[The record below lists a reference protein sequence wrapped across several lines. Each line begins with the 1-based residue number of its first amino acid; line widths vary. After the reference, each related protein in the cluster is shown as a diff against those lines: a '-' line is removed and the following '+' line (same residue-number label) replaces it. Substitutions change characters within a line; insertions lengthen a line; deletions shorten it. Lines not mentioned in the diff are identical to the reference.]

1 MHVAEIVVDTITD
14 LKKTRI
20 GQCLEAC
27 GPGQVTLEDEHQN
40 SKLSGTT
47 HAATKTSIISDKNGK
62 ETRNVKHTILGT
74 NSICFKAKDPEKI
87 MAPHHDVMVVSLTM
101 ANCLLKRILVENRN
115 SNNIMFLDA
124 YNDIGLEKDAMTWK
138 VMPLIGFSG
147 KVKQKI
153 GEVVLLV
160 YAEGVNMSTKF
171 LVIECASS

>member
-1 MHVAEIVVDTITD
+1 M
-14 LKKTRI
+14 
-20 GQCLEAC
+20 
-27 GPGQVTLEDEHQN
+27 
-40 SKLSGTT
+40 
-47 HAATKTSIISDKNGK
+47 
-62 ETRNVKHTILGT
+62 
-74 NSICFKAKDPEKI
+74 
-87 MAPHHDVMVVSLTM
+87 
-101 ANCLLKRILVENRN
+101 ENRN
-115 SNNIMFLDA
+115 SNNIMLLDA